1 VPRGHQVFFDHAHD
15 HQGHPFLWVLLLV
28 LFVALVAFAVYT
40 LVGLTRG
47 GGGGGTA
54 SESAGPDAAVESVR
68 MRYARG
74 EIDRDEFIRVA
85 TDLGAPP
92 PAAAV

>member
-15 HQGHPFLWVLLLV
+15 HQGHPFLWLLLLV
-28 LFVALVAFAVYT
+28 LFVALAGLAIYA
-40 LVGLTRG
+40 LLHLTRG
-47 GGGGGTA
+47 GTPGA
-54 SESAGPDAAVESVR
+54 SAVAGPDAAVESVR

-92 PAAAV
+92 PAAAPG

>member
-1 VPRGHQVFFDHAHD
+1 MPRGQHVFFDHAHD
-15 HQGHPFLWVLLLV
+15 HQGHPFVWFLLLV
-28 LFVALVAFAVYT
+28 LFAALVVLAIYT
-40 LVGLTRG
+40 LIRLTRG
-47 GGGGGTA
+47 GGGGGA
-54 SESAGPDAAVESVR
+54 APAAAGPDAAVESVR

-74 EIDRDEFIRVA
+74 EIDRDEFVRVA

>member
-1 VPRGHQVFFDHAHD
+1 MPRGNQILFDPGHHQ
-15 HQGHPFLWVLLLV
+15 HQGHPLFWLLILV
-28 LFVALVAFAVYT
+28 LFVALAVLAIYSIIR
-40 LVGLTRG
+40 LMRSG
-47 GGGGGTA
+47 GQAATA
-54 SESAGPDAAVESVR
+54 PGGPDAAVESVR

-85 TDLGAPP
+85 SDLGAPP

>member
-1 VPRGHQVFFDHAHD
+1 MPRGHQVFFDHAHD
-15 HQGHPFLWVLLLV
+15 HQGHPFLWLLLIL
-28 LFVALVAFAVYT
+28 LFVPLIAFAVYT
-40 LVGLTRG
+40 LVRLTRG
-47 GGGGGTA
+47 GGAA
-54 SESAGPDAAVESVR
+54 SASAGPDAAVESVR

-92 PAAAV
+92 PAAAPG

>member
-15 HQGHPFLWVLLLV
+15 HQGHPVLWLLV
-28 LFVALVAFAVYT
+28 LFLFVALVAFAIYT
-40 LVGLTRG
+40 LVRLTRG
-47 GGGGGTA
+47 GTPAATA
-54 SESAGPDAAVESVR
+54 VAGPDAAVESVR

-74 EIDRDEFIRVA
+74 EIDRDEFVRVS

-92 PAAAV
+92 PAVA